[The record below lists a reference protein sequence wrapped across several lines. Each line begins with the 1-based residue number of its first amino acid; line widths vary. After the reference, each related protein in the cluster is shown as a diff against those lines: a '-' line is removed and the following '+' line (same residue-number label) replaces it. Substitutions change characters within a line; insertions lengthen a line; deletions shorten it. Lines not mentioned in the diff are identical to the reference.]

1 MISFSVAVKN
11 GFKKAFDFKG
21 CATRAE
27 YWWWQLFCL
36 LIRLPFALLL
46 SYLLVSNLKFDPL
59 AIHIILLLIEAL
71 LFIPSL
77 SVLIRRLHDVGQSW
91 TLLLWCFI
99 PILGIAACAA
109 VVVATLWE
117 GDSYNQPSTEQ

>member
-46 SYLLVSNLKFDPL
+46 FYLQATELTI
-59 AIHIILLLIEAL
+59 AIISLLFEAL

-99 PILGIAACAA
+99 PILGIATCAA